1 MLYIEGR
8 NVLAVTY
15 TLDVLTSY
23 VPVNTCTFQVTNNVQ
38 LVSGERVRIVRP
50 STKEWIA
57 SVGCDIFGGGIS
69 ALGWKEG
76 EMDLVWDRSVS
87 KADGN
92 QLTLDA
98 PLTMAL
104 DNKWGTVKV
113 LRYSWPGR
121 IAEAGLENLTLASDY
136 DKKYPKDED
145 HCWTGVSIEYVDN
158 CCVSRVNF

>member
-1 MLYIEGR
+1 MYSWFPE
-8 NVLAVTY
+8 
-15 TLDVLTSY
+15 
-23 VPVNTCTFQVTNNVQ
+23 
-38 LVSGERVRIVRP
+38 SGSGLSAPLR
-50 STKEWIA
+50 KKWIA

-113 LRYSWPGR
+113 LRYSWSGR
-121 IAEAGLENLTLASDY
+121 IAEAGLENLTLAL
-136 DKKYPKDED
+136 
-145 HCWTGVSIEYVDN
+145 TMIRSILKMRIIAGRGYL
-158 CCVSRVNF
+158 

>member
-1 MLYIEGR
+1 MYDKDESIVGTELKKGD
-8 NVLAVTY
+8 LAIKFVMPQDEDY
-15 TLDVLTSY
+15 AEEKANRHLSLIHI
-23 VPVNTCTFQVTNNVQ
+23 F
-38 LVSGERVRIVRP
+38 
-50 STKEWIA
+50 
-57 SVGCDIFGGGIS
+57 FGGGIS

-98 PLTMAL
+98 PLTLAL

-113 LRYSWPGR
+113 LSYSWPGR

-136 DKKYPKDED
+136 NKKYPKI
-145 HCWTGVSIEYVDN
+145 SAL
-158 CCVSRVNF
+158 R

>member
-1 MLYIEGR
+1 M
-8 NVLAVTY
+8 
-15 TLDVLTSY
+15 
-23 VPVNTCTFQVTNNVQ
+23 
-38 LVSGERVRIVRP
+38 
-50 STKEWIA
+50 
-57 SVGCDIFGGGIS
+57 
-69 ALGWKEG
+69 GWKEG

-145 HCWTGVSIEYVDN
+145 HCGWLYLCQCRQLQFPLPQPSHPSVLL
-158 CCVSRVNF
+158 